1 MLIVISR
8 VNTKTACGE
17 NTTNKMSGNNIYC
30 FETDDSDD
38 KTLEN
43 IQPKT
48 LPTMMK
54 TKMQQNNKINKVK
67 KF

>member
-1 MLIVISR
+1 
-8 VNTKTACGE
+8 
-17 NTTNKMSGNNIYC
+17 MSGNNIYC

-43 IQPKT
+43 VQPKT
-48 LPTMMK
+48 LPTMMN

>member
-17 NTTNKMSGNNIYC
+17 NTNNKMSGNNIYC

-43 IQPKT
+43 VQPKT